1 MGRKY
6 PNSKSKNEK
15 GVIITGIEEI
25 QRIIKA
31 YIKILYSIKLK
42 KRNRYISWYIQ
53 TTEVKSRFWSKQF
66 KPKISHKVEAVIKI
80 IPSKT
85 KQDKTKP
92 NPGPYRFRSSQRN
105 CL

>member
-42 KRNRYISWYIQ
+42 KRNRYIS
-53 TTEVKSRFWSKQF
+53 
-66 KPKISHKVEAVIKI
+66 
-80 IPSKT
+80 
-85 KQDKTKP
+85 
-92 NPGPYRFRSSQRN
+92 
-105 CL
+105 